1 MGRFSSITASIPQIK
16 GPPVKDAGLL
26 VENGELV
33 MQGFAR
39 GMERGWASAERELG
53 SVAGRVQG
61 AFSPRLGTV
70 KAKSAESGSS
80 SDQVIAWL
88 AANLPS
94 IIEEFT
100 PVMGESEFGRKARK
114 AVAYA

>member
-1 MGRFSSITASIPQIK
+1 
-16 GPPVKDAGLL
+16 
-26 VENGELV
+26 

-39 GMERGWASAERELG
+39 GMERGWASAEGALG

-114 AVAYA
+114 AGAYA